1 MSKERKKPT
10 DEMRD
15 EYDFSSGVR
24 GKYAD
29 AFREGSNVIVLEPD
43 LAAEFPTAKSVNQ
56 ALRKYLAS
64 KKGAA

>member
-1 MSKERKKPT
+1 MSRERKKPT
-10 DEMRD
+10 VEMRE
-15 EYDFSSGVR
+15 EYDFSAGVR

-43 LAAEFPTAKSVNQ
+43 LAAESPSAKPVNQ
-56 ALRKYLAS
+56 ALRKYLAR